1 MTFGRC
7 VANPRGLQATVDEDD
22 DTLRTREGGWRS
34 EESIA
39 SAIESWQRLKDGRRE
54 EQKPWNEPVIRDQ
67 RLHQPLE
74 QDFTTKGAQG
84 ELKCPF
90 AEKAA
95 SQRSRRLASLHQR
108 PTLLPTPPDFK
119 DQLFSDPIAAE
130 FHPDAFGFGSP
141 PASAHDTTTKCPI
154 RFLDD
159 HSPEEIAKYFEN
171 HKHEIPRSH
180 EVCVK
185 RYQSNAES
193 IRQLDAKYGSLV
205 NMIQGLGV
213 KHQPMLQSDEGKS
226 SIPPNRK
233 TSEKIEHW
241 AETCADSVPPPTSEH
256 VEDGTSEVRTG
267 HFERPLQEVRLG
279 ESPSRPWGI
288 QVPLDKQT
296 AASADPHEIVSNEAQ
311 SIPAPVPSSAQANA
325 AGESPARCP
334 FGHGAPVSPS
344 KLSYTKQSEIHHPI
358 RKADTVDQPVPRK
371 PSPSP
376 NVIFNGPVFFGY
388 PPSSMSEMLK
398 ALQGSGVP

>member
-1 MTFGRC
+1 MKEL
-7 VANPRGLQATVDEDD
+7 RGE
-22 DTLRTREGGWRS
+22 R
-34 EESIA
+34 
-39 SAIESWQRLKDGRRE
+39 
-54 EQKPWNEPVIRDQ
+54 QKPWNETVIGKPKLRE
-67 RLHQPLE
+67 PLE
-74 QDFTTKGAQG
+74 QDFTTQGAQG
-84 ELKCPF
+84 DLKCPF

-95 SQRSRRLASLHQR
+95 SQRLRSRGTLHQR
-108 PTLLPTPPDFK
+108 PSLLPTPPDLK
-119 DQLFSDPIAAE
+119 EQLSDDPIAAE
-130 FHPDAFGFGSP
+130 FHPDAFEFGSP
-141 PASAHDTTTKCPI
+141 PASAHESAVKCPI

-213 KHQPMLQSDEGKS
+213 KHQPMLQSEEGKS
-226 SIPPNRK
+226 SVPPRQK

-241 AETCADSVPPPTSEH
+241 AETCADSVPSPRSADGVDETSEL
-256 VEDGTSEVRTG
+256 RTG

-311 SIPAPVPSSAQANA
+311 SIPAPVQGSAQQNPVA
-325 AGESPARCP
+325 ESPARCP
-334 FGHGAPVSPS
+334 FGHGVPVSPS
-344 KLSYTKQSEIHHPI
+344 KVSYTKQSEIHHPI
-358 RKADTVDQPVPRK
+358 NKAEAAGQPITDK
-371 PSPSP
+371 ASPLP

-388 PPSSMSEMLK
+388 PPSSVSEMLK
-398 ALQGSGVP
+398 ALQGNGAS